1 MPSSSTSLGREIN
14 EYQDV
19 SSRSGGSY
27 ESGKSSTSSSSS
39 SSTLDEHYLS
49 KVPGILL
56 EEFQEMQHRM
66 ASGAGTS
73 SSRGPPSPQDEEEER
88 M

>member
-1 MPSSSTSLGREIN
+1 MPSSSTSLGREIDK
-14 EYQDV
+14 YQDV
-19 SSRSGGSY
+19 SSGSGGSY
-27 ESGKSSTSSSSS
+27 KSGKSSTSSS

-49 KVPGILL
+49 KVPGVLL

-73 SSRGPPSPQDEEEER
+73 SSREPPSLP
-88 M
+88 

>member
-27 ESGKSSTSSSSS
+27 ESGKSSTSSSS

-73 SSRGPPSPQDEEEER
+73 SSREPPSLP
-88 M
+88 

>member
-39 SSTLDEHYLS
+39 TLDEHYLS

-66 ASGAGTS
+66 QHSIYFLPFS
-73 SSRGPPSPQDEEEER
+73 WSYVSPKLFL
-88 M
+88 

>member
-1 MPSSSTSLGREIN
+1 MSSSSTSLGREIDK
-14 EYQDV
+14 YQDV
-19 SSRSGGSY
+19 SSESGGSY

-39 SSTLDEHYLS
+39 TLEEHYS
-49 KVPGILL
+49 SEVPGIPL

-73 SSRGPPSPQDEEEER
+73 SSREPPSLP
-88 M
+88 